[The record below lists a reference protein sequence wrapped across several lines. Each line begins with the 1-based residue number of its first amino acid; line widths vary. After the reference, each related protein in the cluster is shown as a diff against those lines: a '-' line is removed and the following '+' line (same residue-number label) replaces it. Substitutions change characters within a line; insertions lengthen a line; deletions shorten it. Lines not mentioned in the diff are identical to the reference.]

1 MRPPAA
7 IAVDFEREP
16 RSSSDYEE
24 IQAQE
29 LPLHYMN
36 EDKARRRVPKGP
48 SSIGYPS
55 TDDIAARDA
64 YDDDEGKDVYNKAR
78 PIPRLKYRSAIA
90 ETPVFRAGR
99 RSTSPL
105 RGASA
110 ASA

>member
-78 PIPRLKYRSAIA
+78 PIPRLSSGRNRPIHQPPATSIVRGL
-90 ETPVFRAGR
+90 TP
-99 RSTSPL
+99 SN
-105 RGASA
+105 
-110 ASA
+110 